1 MEKNCK
7 NKSNR
12 VQDRKINKK
21 EVIKFMLDGRD
32 TIVLLTVGLTRKI
45 FFNKMSYFLKQYSH
59 SKKKIKVELDLRNH
73 STKFDLKN
81 TTDTNT
87 SNLRGQLDFVF

>member
-1 MEKNCK
+1 MKKNCK

-45 FFNKMSYFLKQYSH
+45 FFNKMNYFSKQYSH
-59 SKKKIKVELDLRNH
+59 SKRKIKVELDLRNH
-73 STKFDLKN
+73 SIKFDLKVQQI
-81 TTDTNT
+81 
-87 SNLRGQLDFVF
+87 LIHPI

>member
-1 MEKNCK
+1 MKKNCK

-21 EVIKFMLDGRD
+21 EVIKFML
-32 TIVLLTVGLTRKI
+32 TRKI
-45 FFNKMSYFLKQYSH
+45 FFNKMSYFSKQYSH

-73 STKFDLKN
+73 SIKFGLKIQQI
-81 TTDTNT
+81 
-87 SNLRGQLDFVF
+87 LIHPI